1 MKKLARTIAIAVAA
15 TLAVG
20 GLTFA
25 AAPAEAVGGFHQ
37 VEPYSP
43 CTDVLVLGARGSGQ
57 SAEDA
62 FGVGP
67 EVYLGI
73 GAYANQLPGY
83 DIGFD
88 EVIYPAQ
95 AVESLVILRNGKWDG
110 KTFLDGLDTGI
121 TYAVSYIRSRATKC
135 PTEHYVLAGFS
146 QGAMVMH
153 RTFAELSGNGSR
165 LTAPSP
171 ALPRIDGVLA
181 IADGDRYPG
190 EGSRRYGTASASTN
204 GVSWVVKNSS
214 KYPPLKVIPPIDD
227 WRPGERYHSVCQEGD
242 IVCDF
247 NSVTT
252 ANNYIAAKDLHGT
265 TYQPGAAGSQ
275 PVLTAAAEIAKTTKN
290 LIPKAPQECTDTV
303 PCEPTWVAI
312 QTFSKSLSDE
322 FGATGEWITEIPGA
336 ELISQHPF
344 GVYLSFTPSVSG
356 RYPWSVRLTHADGT
370 TDDVAGVIVAYDVPP
385 QSLHIPTYSEIYVSD
400 GGTPYTQ
407 LTVEI
412 TKVTASNTTTNQIAA
427 YNGSNGV
434 EAFYLVSGDTDN
446 DGFLDLGETW
456 VERAQI
462 PWTSAEPANTRN
474 INLIVWANDPT
485 LVPGY
490 QFEEMSLVIPVSRIV
505 GPLG

>member
-1 MKKLARTIAIAVAA
+1 MKKLGRTIATAVAA

-25 AAPAEAVGGFHQ
+25 AAPAQAVGGFHQ
-37 VEPYSP
+37 VEPDSP

-88 EVIYPAQ
+88 EVVFSAQ
-95 AVESLVILRNGKWDG
+95 DVKTLALMNNGKWDG
-110 KTFLDGLDTGI
+110 KTFLDGMYEGVTN
-121 TYAVSYIRSRATKC
+121 AVKYIRNRAGMC
-135 PTEHYVLAGFS
+135 QDEHYVLAGFS

-153 RTFAELSGNGSR
+153 RTFTELAGLGSR
-165 LTAPSP
+165 LTEPSL

-204 GVSWVVKNSS
+204 GVSWIVKNST
-214 KYPPLKVIPPIDD
+214 KYPMRKVIPSIDD
-227 WRPGERYHSVCQEGD
+227 WLPSERFHSVCQEGD

-252 ANNYIAAKDLHGT
+252 ANNYLAAGDLHGT
-265 TYQPGAAGSQ
+265 TYKPGAAGSQ
-275 PVLTAAAEIAKTTKN
+275 PVLAAAAEIAKTTKM

-303 PCEPTWVAI
+303 PCDPTWVAI
-312 QTFSKSLSDE
+312 MTFGKTLTTERGST
-322 FGATGEWITEIPGA
+322 AEWIIEIPGA
-336 ELISQHPF
+336 ELTSHFF
-344 GVYLSFTPSVSG
+344 GVELSFTAPVSG

-370 TDDVAGVIVAYDVPP
+370 TEDVAGVIVAYDVPP
-385 QSLHIPTYSEIYVSD
+385 QSLHIPTYSQTYVSN
-400 GGTPYTQ
+400 GGTPYTL

-434 EAFYLVSGDTDN
+434 EAFYVVSGDTDN

-490 QFEEMSLVIPVSRIV
+490 QFEEMSLIIPVTRIV